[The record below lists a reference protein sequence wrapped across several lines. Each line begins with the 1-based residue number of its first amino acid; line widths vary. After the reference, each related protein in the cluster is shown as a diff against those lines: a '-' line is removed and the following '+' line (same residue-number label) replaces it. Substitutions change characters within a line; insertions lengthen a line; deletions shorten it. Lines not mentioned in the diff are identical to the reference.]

1 MANPMMQD
9 SVWTKQQKYE
19 EAEALYQ
26 QVLAGTAPKGA
37 PKGAG
42 GGKGAKDNKGGKSGG
57 STIKNEIAEARQ
69 QIQKVLNSGGS
80 GGAPAD
86 NSQVMNRVSSLEKEN
101 KDLKKVVEDMK
112 SLVQKLENRVTKLEG
127 GSSAPAAQA
136 PAPKK
141 PAPADDDD
149 DDDIDLFGSD
159 DEVDEEAEKIRQER
173 LAAYEAKKSK
183 KPALIAKSSLLL
195 DVKPWDDETD
205 MKKME
210 QEVRKITADGLLW
223 GQAKLVPIGYGIKK
237 LQINCVIEDDKISTD
252 FLEEEITAIE
262 DLVQSM
268 DIAAFNKI

>member
-42 GGKGAKDNKGGKSGG
+42 GGKGAK
-57 STIKNEIAEARQ
+57 
-69 QIQKVLNSGGS
+69 GGS

-136 PAPKK
+136 PVPKK